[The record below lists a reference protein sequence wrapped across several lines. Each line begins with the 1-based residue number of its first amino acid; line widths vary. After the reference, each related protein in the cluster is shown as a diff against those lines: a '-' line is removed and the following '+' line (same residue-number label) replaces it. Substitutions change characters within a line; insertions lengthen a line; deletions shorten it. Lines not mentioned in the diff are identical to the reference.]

1 MIFQKTITYFIAAV
15 WLVNGLICK
24 VLGFVPRHEAIVA
37 RILGND
43 YASLLTLLIGT
54 SEILMACWIVSR
66 IQKRL
71 NAVVQIAIIISMNT
85 LEFMLAPDLLLWG
98 KLNFLFALLFSFVI
112 YYNEFRPTTSK

>member
-1 MIFQKTITYFIAAV
+1 MIFQKTITYFVAAI

-43 YASLLTLLIGT
+43 YAPILTVLIGV

-66 IQKRL
+66 FQKKL

-85 LEFMLAPDLLLWG
+85 LEFMLTPELLLWG

-112 YYNEFRPTTSK
+112 YYNEFRLTTSK